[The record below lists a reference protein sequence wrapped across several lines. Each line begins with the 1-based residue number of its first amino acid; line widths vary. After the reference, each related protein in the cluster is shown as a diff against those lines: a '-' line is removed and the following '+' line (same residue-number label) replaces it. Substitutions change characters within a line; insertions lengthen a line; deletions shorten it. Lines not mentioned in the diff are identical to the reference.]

1 VIRLI
6 QLASTALLML
16 GIVGGYAAVLGWRDG
31 VFLMLA
37 WALLTFAW
45 HLAVGI
51 TAYRSVMARPWP
63 QVAPL
68 EDDDWDD

>member
-1 VIRLI
+1 MRLV
-6 QLASTALLML
+6 QLGLTALMLM
-16 GIVGGYAAVLGWRDG
+16 GVIGGYAAALGWHDG

-45 HLAVGI
+45 HLAAGV
-51 TAYRSVMARPWP
+51 ASYRAVMARPWP

-68 EDDDWDD
+68 SDDDWDD